1 MNNTLKMSQNI
12 NNNINN
18 NNNNNNT
25 NNKMKSS
32 LSPSVP
38 KWLSHVKFEHLLAG
52 VCGGVASTL
61 VLHPLDLL
69 KVRLA
74 GIQPFIQ

>member
-1 MNNTLKMSQNI
+1 MSVNNS

-18 NNNNNNT
+18 NNNINALP
-25 NNKMKSS
+25 KSWS
-32 LSPSVP
+32 SA
-38 KWLSHVKFEHLLAG
+38 KWLSQLKFEHMIAG
-52 VCGGVASTL
+52 VSGGVASTL

-74 GIQPFIQ
+74 GILSFVMT

>member
-1 MNNTLKMSQNI
+1 MNNN
-12 NNNINN
+12 
-18 NNNNNNT
+18 
-25 NNKMKSS
+25 MKSS
-32 LSPSVP
+32 LSGSVP

-52 VCGGVASTL
+52 VCGGVASTV

-74 GIQPFIQ
+74 GIQPLIQFNHSFNY